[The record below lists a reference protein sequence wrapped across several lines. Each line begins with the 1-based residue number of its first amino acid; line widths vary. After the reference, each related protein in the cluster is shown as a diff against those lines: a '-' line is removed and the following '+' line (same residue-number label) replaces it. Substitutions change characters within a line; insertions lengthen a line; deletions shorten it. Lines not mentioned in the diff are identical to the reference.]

1 MDRKVVA
8 ATGNKNKLREFTE
21 ILAPLGYQ
29 VISLAELN
37 LDIDVEET
45 GATFEEN
52 SLLKARAVMEAT
64 GLAALSDD
72 SGLVVDALNGEPGIY
87 SARYCQGTDE
97 DRVNFLLSKM
107 KDVPDD
113 KRTARFVSAVTL
125 CFPDGDTISA
135 VGTCEG
141 FITHE
146 PKGKNGFGY
155 DPIFYTK
162 VYNKTLAEVTSDEKN
177 RISHRGNALYDL
189 QCKLI

>member
-1 MDRKVVA
+1 MERKVVA

-29 VISLAELN
+29 VIGLDELGIN
-37 LDIDVEET
+37 IDVEET
-45 GATFEEN
+45 GSTFEEN
-52 SLLKARAVMEAT
+52 SEIKAKAVMEIT
-64 GLAALSDD
+64 GMAALADD

-87 SARYCQGTDE
+87 SARYCEGTDE
-97 DRVNFLLSKM
+97 DRVNFLLKKL
-107 KDVPDD
+107 KDVPYE

-125 CFPDGDTISA
+125 CYPDGD
-135 VGTCEG
+135 VVCGRGECEG
-141 FITHE
+141 HITFE

-155 DPIFYTK
+155 DPVFYTD
-162 VYNKTLAEVTSDEKN
+162 VYNKTLAEVTPDQKN